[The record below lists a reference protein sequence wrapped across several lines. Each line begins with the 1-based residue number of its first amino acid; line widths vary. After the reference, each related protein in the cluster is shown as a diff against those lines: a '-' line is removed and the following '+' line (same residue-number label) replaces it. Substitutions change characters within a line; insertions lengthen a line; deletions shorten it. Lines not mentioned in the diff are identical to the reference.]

1 MRFDLTD
8 LRLFMHVHAA
18 GTITGGAELSHMTL
32 ASASERI
39 RAMED
44 SLGVALLKREPRGVQ
59 PTPAGRSL
67 LQHAR
72 AVLQQVERLQHDL
85 GAWGAGLKGQ
95 LRLLCNTSAMAE
107 HLPRVLASFLA
118 AQPGITVDLEER
130 PSEDIAHA
138 LRDDLCDLGI
148 ASDAADLAG
157 LQVHPLWSDPLV
169 LVVPRGHPWAAR
181 TSVPLAEVADAPLVG
196 LAEHS
201 AFHAHLA
208 HHARRLGK
216 RLVYRVRLRSFESVC
231 RLVGQGI
238 GAGIV
243 PRTVAQR
250 CARQAGVQ
258 RVALDEAWAQRQLVL
273 CLRDEAALG
282 PAARLFVEHL
292 LAHVPARTARTRR
305 AQVGASVQAADKPA
319 RH

>member
-8 LRLFMHVHAA
+8 LRLFVHVHAA

-44 SLGVALLKREPRGVQ
+44 SLGVPLLRRQPRGVQ

-72 AVLQQVERLQHDL
+72 AVLQQVERLQEDL
-85 GAWGAGLKGQ
+85 ATWGAGLKGQ
-95 LRLLCNTSAMAE
+95 VRLLCNTSAMAE
-107 HLPRVLASFLA
+107 HLPRVLAGFLA
-118 AQPGITVDLEER
+118 AQPGISVDLEER
-130 PSEDIAHA
+130 PSEDIARA
-138 LRDDLCDLGI
+138 LREDLCDLGI

-157 LQVHPLWSDPLV
+157 LQQHPLWPDPLV
-169 LVVPRGHPWAAR
+169 LVVPRGHPWAVRA
-181 TSVPLAEVADAPLVG
+181 SVPLAEVADAPLVG

-208 HHARRLGK
+208 QHARRLGK

-238 GAGIV
+238 GMGIV
-243 PRTVAQR
+243 PRAVAQR

-273 CLRDEAALG
+273 CLRDAAALA

-292 LAHVPARTARTRR
+292 LAQRTAGRST
-305 AQVGASVQAADKPA
+305 
-319 RH
+319 